1 LNDQV
6 ITQTNKRTG
15 EKRTKKIKKLATA
28 GTTPNPPIIMNWDFK
43 NYKELI
49 EYVVKLKNKTS
60 DRIIKMAEEKMKK

>member
-1 LNDQV
+1 
-6 ITQTNKRTG
+6 
-15 EKRTKKIKKLATA
+15 
-28 GTTPNPPIIMNWDFK
+28 MNWDFK